1 MTVLLSVF
9 ALIGLV
15 IFIVGAVLHLLNK
28 PNSVVVMLIGALIYA
43 VIQVIVLF
51 DVLF

>member
-1 MTVLLSVF
+1 VTVLLSVF

-15 IFIVGAVLHLLNK
+15 ILIVGGVLHLLNK
-28 PNSVVVMLIGALIYA
+28 PNSAVIMVIGALIYA
-43 VIQVIVLF
+43 VIQVIILF